1 MQALSSTTVSSRLH
15 LANISHPRHFQPAF
29 LHSLVCFIKVC
40 ICLFSAAV
48 PWTGGVGDAAAPGES
63 SRPPSASQH
72 GGNHGSQRNH
82 RQRGNSPD
90 GWQNLPPGHPLW
102 VFFFLLRRYAH
113 TRTHAESPRCRG
125 LPASLEPQAPFYR
138 KKPQLLVGGACCLL
152 VQYQGSCWIKP
163 TVIHEA
169 TVNAVIV
176 PKWEIGLALF
186 LLPSFNSECR
196 LLKAIWAGPGN
207 IALL

>member
-1 MQALSSTTVSSRLH
+1 MQQLQGR
-15 LANISHPRHFQPAF
+15 
-29 LHSLVCFIKVC
+29 
-40 ICLFSAAV
+40 
-48 PWTGGVGDAAAPGES
+48 AAAHPV
-63 SRPPSASQH
+63 PPSTAATAGAGETTASGETAPTAGKISLRDIH
-72 GGNHGSQRNH
+72 SGF
-82 RQRGNSPD
+82 
-90 GWQNLPPGHPLW
+90 
-102 VFFFLLRRYAH
+102 FFFLLRRYAH

-163 TVIHEA
+163 TIIHEA